1 MIALIC
7 ARKNSKGVKKKNF
20 QKIGKY
26 SLLQITAQHAIKLKK
41 KKILSDIFISTDS
54 SVLADQ
60 AKKMGLKVP
69 FIRPKKLSGDRVP
82 ELEVWKHFL
91 NNTKFQNKENDLMV
105 LSCTSPLR
113 QISDIEKGVKK
124 FKRNKMLNG
133 MVAITETNHNPYFNM
148 VSKITNSN
156 LIQKAIKTKIYR
168 RQDVP
173 KIYNITTALYLGKI
187 KYILNTKDFY
197 KGKIGYI
204 EILKETAIDIDDN
217 FDLKLCRILKNE

>member
-91 NNTKFQNKENDLMV
+91 NNTKFQNKE
-105 LSCTSPLR
+105 
-113 QISDIEKGVKK
+113 K
-124 FKRNKMLNG
+124 
-133 MVAITETNHNPYFNM
+133 
-148 VSKITNSN
+148 
-156 LIQKAIKTKIYR
+156 
-168 RQDVP
+168 
-173 KIYNITTALYLGKI
+173 
-187 KYILNTKDFY
+187 
-197 KGKIGYI
+197 
-204 EILKETAIDIDDN
+204 
-217 FDLKLCRILKNE
+217 

>member
-26 SLLQITAQHAIKLKK
+26 SLLQITAQHAMKLKR
-41 KKILSDIFISTDS
+41 KKILSDVFISTDS
-54 SVLADQ
+54 KVLAEQ
-60 AKKMGLKVP
+60 ARKIGVKVP

-82 ELEVWKHFL
+82 ELKVWKHFL
-91 NNTKFQNKENDLMV
+91 ENISLQNKENDLMV

-113 QISDIEKGVKK
+113 QISDVVRGVKK
-124 FKRNKMLNG
+124 FKKNKLLNG

-148 VSKITNSN
+148 VSKSTNTQ
-156 LIQKAIKTKIYR
+156 IIHKVIKGKIYR

-173 KIYNITTALYLGKI
+173 KIYNITTVLYLGKI
-187 KYILNTKDFY
+187 NYILSTNDFY
-197 KGKIGYI
+197 KKNIGYI
-204 EILKETAIDIDDN
+204 EIQKNTAIDIDDN
-217 FDLKLCRILKNE
+217 LDLKLCRFLKK